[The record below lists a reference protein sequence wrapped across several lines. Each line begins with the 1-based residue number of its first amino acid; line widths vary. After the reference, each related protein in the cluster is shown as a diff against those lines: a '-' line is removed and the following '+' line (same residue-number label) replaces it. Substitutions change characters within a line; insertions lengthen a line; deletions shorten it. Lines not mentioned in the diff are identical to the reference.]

1 MSTFNMLLAGL
12 ACLPG
17 LTVIWITIVAA
28 GRVGGDRWLK
38 LMVEASVLVTLPL
51 LYLVALL
58 AGGLLYLAFGA
69 TGFFI
74 GLWTGLLGVQIY
86 LLRGGF
92 ALR

>member
-17 LTVIWITIVAA
+17 LTVIWITIVSA
-28 GRVGGDRWLK
+28 GRAGGDRWLK

-51 LYLVALL
+51 LYLLPVC
-58 AGGLLYLAFGA
+58 AGGLLFLAFGA
-69 TGFFI
+69 TGFFT
-74 GLWTGLLGVQIY
+74 GFWAGLLAMQIY